1 MTRWDEIKVHVAGV
15 PLSSVEDCRLVV
27 GPFGCDDVVVVGGV
41 ERRHNL
47 CFFQFE
53 RVCDRTKVYGTS
65 SPVEARSPCSCGGS
79 GRRRES

>member
-47 CFFQFE
+47 CFFQFGE
-53 RVCDRTKVYGTS
+53 
-65 SPVEARSPCSCGGS
+65 
-79 GRRRES
+79 